1 MSMYNL
7 IEYSDN
13 YTKTSGILCQYC
25 RDVPALDDN
34 GVIVDF
40 NVANATT
47 ISFIL
52 KAKIAYQTGDNK
64 Y

>member
-25 RDVPALDDN
+25 RDVPALIM
-34 GVIVDF
+34 V
-40 NVANATT
+40 
-47 ISFIL
+47 
-52 KAKIAYQTGDNK
+52 
-64 Y
+64 